1 MIDQRINDSL
11 KELEQGLKNIDSARK
26 QVERTINSYD
36 GLHNSTSE
44 YVTQLGKLTTKVKE
58 LVTAIGTDYNQKATA
73 FDKDRKVIVDSA
85 NSAIHELS
93 NSTETFK
100 NSLNNVENKLKYS
113 LIVNITLFVIFII
126 AKTKC
131 AFFQNE
137 MCIFC
142 IFSRFPSSFLM
153 GF

>member
-1 MIDQRINDSL
+1 MIDQRINESL

-36 GLHNSTSE
+36 GLYNSTSE
-44 YVTQLGKLTTKVKE
+44 YVTQLGNLTTKVKE
-58 LVTAIGTDYNQKATA
+58 LIVAIGTDYNQKVAT

-100 NSLNNVENKLKYS
+100 SSLNNVENKLKYS
-113 LIVNITLFVIFII
+113 LIVNITLFVILGII
-126 AKTKC
+126 V
-131 AFFQNE
+131 
-137 MCIFC
+137 
-142 IFSRFPSSFLM
+142 FLTSK
-153 GF
+153 

>member
-44 YVTQLGKLTTKVKE
+44 YVAQLGNLTTKVKE
-58 LVTAIGTDYNQKATA
+58 LVTAIGTDYNQKTTA

-113 LIVNITLFVIFII
+113 LIVNITLFVILGII
-126 AKTKC
+126 V
-131 AFFQNE
+131 
-137 MCIFC
+137 
-142 IFSRFPSSFLM
+142 FLTSK
-153 GF
+153 

>member
-58 LVTAIGTDYNQKATA
+58 LVTAIGTDYNQKATT

-113 LIVNITLFVIFII
+113 LIVNIALFVILGII
-126 AKTKC
+126 V
-131 AFFQNE
+131 
-137 MCIFC
+137 
-142 IFSRFPSSFLM
+142 FLTSK
-153 GF
+153 

>member
-26 QVERTINSYD
+26 QVERTIISYD

-73 FDKDRKVIVDSA
+73 LDKDRKVIVDSA

-93 NSTETFK
+93 NSTEAFK

-113 LIVNITLFVIFII
+113 LIVNITLFVILGMIV
-126 AKTKC
+126 
-131 AFFQNE
+131 
-137 MCIFC
+137 
-142 IFSRFPSSFLM
+142 FLTSK
-153 GF
+153 

>member
-73 FDKDRKVIVDSA
+73 LDKARKVIVDSA

-93 NSTETFK
+93 NATEAFK

-113 LIVNITLFVIFII
+113 IIVNITHFVIVGKIVYLTS
-126 AKTKC
+126 K
-131 AFFQNE
+131 
-137 MCIFC
+137 
-142 IFSRFPSSFLM
+142 
-153 GF
+153 

>member
-1 MIDQRINDSL
+1 MIDQRINESL

-36 GLHNSTSE
+36 GLYNSTSE
-44 YVTQLGKLTTKVKE
+44 YVTQLGNLTTKVKE
-58 LVTAIGTDYNQKATA
+58 LIAAIGTDYNQKVAT

-113 LIVNITLFVIFII
+113 LIVNITLFVILGII
-126 AKTKC
+126 V
-131 AFFQNE
+131 
-137 MCIFC
+137 
-142 IFSRFPSSFLM
+142 FLTSK
-153 GF
+153 

>member
-11 KELEQGLKNIDSARK
+11 KELEQGLKNIDSVRK

-73 FDKDRKVIVDSA
+73 FDQDRKVIVDSA

-113 LIVNITLFVIFII
+113 LIVNIALFVILGII
-126 AKTKC
+126 V
-131 AFFQNE
+131 
-137 MCIFC
+137 
-142 IFSRFPSSFLM
+142 FLTSK
-153 GF
+153 

>member
-1 MIDQRINDSL
+1 MLFRS
-11 KELEQGLKNIDSARK
+11 GLKNIDSARK

-93 NSTETFK
+93 NSTEAFK

-113 LIVNITLFVIFII
+113 LIVNITLFVILGMIV
-126 AKTKC
+126 
-131 AFFQNE
+131 
-137 MCIFC
+137 
-142 IFSRFPSSFLM
+142 FLTSK
-153 GF
+153 

>member
-73 FDKDRKVIVDSA
+73 FDQDRKVIVDSA

-93 NSTETFK
+93 NSTEAFK

-113 LIVNITLFVIFII
+113 LIVNITLFVILGMIV
-126 AKTKC
+126 
-131 AFFQNE
+131 
-137 MCIFC
+137 
-142 IFSRFPSSFLM
+142 FLTSK
-153 GF
+153 

>member
-36 GLHNSTSE
+36 GLHNSISE

-85 NSAIHELS
+85 NSAIHKLS
-93 NSTETFK
+93 NSTEAFK

-113 LIVNITLFVIFII
+113 LIVNITLFVILGMIV
-126 AKTKC
+126 
-131 AFFQNE
+131 
-137 MCIFC
+137 
-142 IFSRFPSSFLM
+142 FLTSK
-153 GF
+153 

>member
-73 FDKDRKVIVDSA
+73 FDQDRKVIVDSA

-113 LIVNITLFVIFII
+113 LIVNITLFVILGMIV
-126 AKTKC
+126 
-131 AFFQNE
+131 
-137 MCIFC
+137 
-142 IFSRFPSSFLM
+142 FLTSK
-153 GF
+153 

>member
-73 FDKDRKVIVDSA
+73 FDQDRKVIVDSA

-113 LIVNITLFVIFII
+113 LIVNIALFVILGII
-126 AKTKC
+126 V
-131 AFFQNE
+131 
-137 MCIFC
+137 
-142 IFSRFPSSFLM
+142 FLTSK
-153 GF
+153 

>member
-36 GLHNSTSE
+36 GLHISTSE
-44 YVTQLGKLTTKVKE
+44 YVAQLGNLTTKVKE
-58 LVTAIGTDYNQKATA
+58 LVTAIGTDYNQKATV

-113 LIVNITLFVIFII
+113 LIVNITLFVILGII
-126 AKTKC
+126 V
-131 AFFQNE
+131 
-137 MCIFC
+137 
-142 IFSRFPSSFLM
+142 FLTSN
-153 GF
+153 